1 MQLFYAKETLHSF
14 QWPLGG
20 NWLKVEE
27 IWETPL
33 HFLILWPRGGGEIP
47 NEFIVLQKSYS
58 TQHDVHFV
66 TDWLV

>member
-1 MQLFYAKETLHSF
+1 MTS
-14 QWPLGG
+14 GG
-20 NWLKVEE
+20 
-27 IWETPL
+27 
-33 HFLILWPRGGGEIP
+33 IP

>member
-33 HFLILWPRGGGEIP
+33 NFWFYDLRGQKKIP

>member
-20 NWLKVEE
+20 NWLKVEQ

-33 HFLILWPRGGGEIP
+33 HFLILWPQGEKKNP